1 MKKRTTKN
9 LHDYLKEQIAHRRG
23 FEEEKK
29 EDGWNVM
36 NDVKKVEK

>member
-9 LHDYLKEQIAHRRG
+9 LHDYLKEQIGHRRG
-23 FEEEKK
+23 FEEEK